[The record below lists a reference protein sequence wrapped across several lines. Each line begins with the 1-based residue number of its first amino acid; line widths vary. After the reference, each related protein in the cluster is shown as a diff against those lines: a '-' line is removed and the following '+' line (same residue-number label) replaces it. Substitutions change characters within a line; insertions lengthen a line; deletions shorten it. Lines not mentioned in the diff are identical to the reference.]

1 MENLEFRNPLLFL
14 RIDPSHESGTWEE
27 VGEAWTAVENEE
39 CQKISS
45 MSNVQFFDLIEHI
58 LSDPKRSAEP
68 IETQYVSYL
77 GSREIYDLDGWDSA
91 RYFKYAIKNVLRSL
105 VRRLEGKFQL
115 KSWLIDRFW
124 FSGEL
129 SGDDI
134 RNVKEVMVGDISLA
148 DHTALTCIH
157 KYMIRMNK
165 RRVPIIRKYKF
176 ELEEFITNITNMFAI
191 LDGNHLM
198 EIREMQWQEEQD
210 NMAIKNRPRRQRKAP
225 ERLNIIS
232 CKGKSY
238 QQ

>member
-1 MENLEFRNPLLFL
+1 MKNLELRNPLHLL
-14 RIDPSHESGTWEE
+14 RIDPGQGVE
-27 VGEAWTAVENEE
+27 EAWIAVENEE
-39 CQKISS
+39 CKKINS
-45 MSNVQFFDLIEHI
+45 MSNVQLFDYIQHI
-58 LSDPKRSAEP
+58 ISDPKRSAEP
-68 IETQYVSYL
+68 IETQYISYL
-77 GSREIYDLDGWDSA
+77 GSTEIFDLDSWDA
-91 RYFKYAIKNVLRSL
+91 AHHFECTIKNVLIAL
-105 VRRLEGKFQL
+105 VRRLEGKYQL
-115 KSWLIDRFW
+115 KSWLINRFW

-129 SGDDI
+129 SGDDM

-148 DHTALTCIH
+148 DHTALSCIH

-165 RRVPIIRKYKF
+165 RRVPIIRQYKF
-176 ELEEFITNITNMFAI
+176 ELEEFIINISNMFAI

-225 ERLNIIS
+225 ERLNITS